1 MRVTDQALRVL
12 VLAAEEAHGSG
23 ETPVTGYH
31 LLLGLADGEGG
42 ARHVLDVSAARL
54 RAPAPPPPGEVAL
67 AGEAVA
73 GVEAGVAGEIDG
85 ASSPAVREIAGGS
98 FPSAKEIADR
108 AVSHAQAS
116 GRDYATTTDLLFAAL
131 GPDDGPAAALLRAAG
146 VDPARI
152 RAALTEQDHATC
164 CAESGISK
172 IRPILAGMGSHAA
185 RMPGRFRAAAG
196 LLPVLLL
203 YAVVVAVTWDSA
215 GPETVLVIG
224 ALAWLVMGPLFQL
237 RVRQQTRASLA
248 STPETLIVPAGIRPL
263 LDRLGVRDLEV
274 RRRPGVAADR
284 CLRLGRRAWLVISGN
299 TEDHPEWAGFV
310 LWHEIA
316 HLARRDI
323 LMSQIRPAAWFSV
336 YCAALISVDF
346 RALAIV
352 VVGGPLLIVAQRWW
366 SELACDRLAVRFAG
380 TAALHGWVADQREI
394 QRIARRQGVQERWSW
409 LTHPPLA
416 LRTALHPHSPAA
428 DPVASPA

>member
-12 VLAAEEAHGSG
+12 VLAAEAAHGSG

-31 LLLGLADGEGG
+31 LLLGLAEGEGG

-73 GVEAGVAGEIDG
+73 GVAG
-85 ASSPAVREIAGGS
+85 EIAGGS

-108 AVSHAQAS
+108 AVSHAHAS

-152 RAALTEQDHATC
+152 RAALTEQDHASC

-215 GPETVLVIG
+215 GPETVLVTG
-224 ALAWLVMGPLFQL
+224 ALAWLLMGPLFQL

-248 STPETLIVPAGIRPL
+248 STPEMLIVPAGIRPL

-323 LMSQIRPAAWFSV
+323 LVSQIRPALWFSV

-380 TAALHGWVADQREI
+380 TAALHGWVADQWEI

-416 LRTALHPHSPAA
+416 LRTAPHPHSA
-428 DPVASPA
+428 DPVVSPA